1 MDRVKTKRRERLNAE
16 HEASILMGA
25 NAKEFRRG
33 ERKKERLKREIDEM
47 WIELENTFNINQIT
61 SMENNLKAEK
71 LRLLELYQDTQGQAQ
86 VRKAQN
92 AALDEKEAVD
102 IKLKGKVNK
111 HSNELRE
118 AKQ

>member
-1 MDRVKTKRRERLNAE
+1 
-16 HEASILMGA
+16 
-25 NAKEFRRG
+25 
-33 ERKKERLKREIDEM
+33 M
-47 WIELENTFNINQIT
+47 WIELEKTFNINQIT
-61 SMENNLKAEK
+61 SMENNLKSEK

-111 HSNELRE
+111 HSNEIRE
-118 AKQ
+118 AKQQVKLEQDMQKKLMDKVKKKHAEIMGLEDKYKRI

>member
-1 MDRVKTKRRERLNAE
+1 M
-16 HEASILMGA
+16 
-25 NAKEFRRG
+25 
-33 ERKKERLKREIDEM
+33 
-47 WIELENTFNINQIT
+47 
-61 SMENNLKAEK
+61 KAEK
-71 LRLLELYQDTQGQAQ
+71 LHLLELYQDTQGQAQ

-111 HSNELRE
+111 HSNEIRE

>member
-1 MDRVKTKRRERLNAE
+1 
-16 HEASILMGA
+16 
-25 NAKEFRRG
+25 
-33 ERKKERLKREIDEM
+33 
-47 WIELENTFNINQIT
+47 
-61 SMENNLKAEK
+61 MENNLKAEK
-71 LRLLELYQDTQGQAQ
+71 LRLLQLYQDTQGQAQ

-111 HSNELRE
+111 HSNEIRE